1 MKLLKTIKRAL
12 RFILKGVPNQ
22 TITAQVNVSKSRNIL
37 EGKHIV
43 ITGGS
48 KGIGYAIAK
57 KCIDEGA
64 IVLICGRGK
73 EALKESQNALGGSD
87 KCKIISFDISDIE
100 NIDVFLEKC
109 YIALGGKIDCL
120 VNNAG
125 VSFHEKDFR
134 TVTSDGFDKQFNVNY
149 KGSYF
154 LAQRYILQQEK
165 RNSISSTNILF
176 ISSERGSFH
185 TDIPYGLT
193 KAVINSLV
201 GGLNNR
207 LSSLGARV
215 NALAPGITV
224 SEMTGRTADDLTY
237 KPSPCG
243 RVFLPEEMAEVA
255 AFLLSDISNCISG
268 EVINCDYG
276 SHLKCI

>member
-73 EALKESQNALGGSD
+73 EALKKSQNTLGGSD

-100 NIDVFLEKC
+100 NIDVFLEK
-109 YIALGGKIDCL
+109 L
-120 VNNAG
+120 
-125 VSFHEKDFR
+125 R
-134 TVTSDGFDKQFNVNY
+134 
-149 KGSYF
+149 
-154 LAQRYILQQEK
+154 
-165 RNSISSTNILF
+165 
-176 ISSERGSFH
+176 
-185 TDIPYGLT
+185 
-193 KAVINSLV
+193 
-201 GGLNNR
+201 
-207 LSSLGARV
+207 
-215 NALAPGITV
+215 
-224 SEMTGRTADDLTY
+224 
-237 KPSPCG
+237 
-243 RVFLPEEMAEVA
+243 
-255 AFLLSDISNCISG
+255 
-268 EVINCDYG
+268 
-276 SHLKCI
+276 